1 MLGIC
6 LVFPSGILF
15 FKVCLIGDV
24 SPRFLSLVS
33 ILRCLTQCDH
43 LTGLSVI
50 LAFQESLSLI

>member
-15 FKVCLIGDV
+15 FKVCVIGDV
-24 SPRFLSLVS
+24 SLHFLSLVS
-33 ILRCLTQCDH
+33 ILSCLSQCDH

-50 LAFQESLSLI
+50 LAFQESYL